1 LCEFLQDVR
10 SKHHAAHAETNCSA
24 AATSRLTGL
33 TAAANL
39 IGAPLTAALADP
51 RVRSAAN
58 AREAGAARQEFNI
71 PLALMCIIE
80 DYALGAHV
88 AATGPRVPRPEPPH
102 SDVEVAAA
110 RDMRVFRT

>member
-1 LCEFLQDVR
+1 MLLCEFLQDVR
-10 SKHHAAHAETNCSA
+10 SKHHAAHAETNRGS

-39 IGAPLTAALADP
+39 IGAPLAAALADP

-58 AREAGAARQEFNI
+58 APEAGAARQEFNI
-71 PLALMCIIE
+71 PLALMCIFE
-80 DYALGAHV
+80 DYTLGAHF
-88 AATGPRVPRPEPPH
+88 AAARPGVPRPEPPP

-110 RDMRVFRT
+110 RDM